1 MKVVFLIVFG
11 VLFLNACSTNQNA
24 SIEPIDLIGN
34 KAAVLAYWEIDKK
47 VAPKYS
53 EQAKTQRVSG
63 CVEFSL
69 IIDSNGNA
77 INPKVIKAFPENIF
91 NKQATRAIKK
101 WKWVPTSTNPNR
113 QPVVTTIQQDFVVKK
128 SPNWQEAYN
137 NCKI

>member
-1 MKVVFLIVFG
+1 MKVVFLTVFG

-34 KAAVLAYWEIDKK
+34 KEAVLAYWEIDKK
-47 VAPKYS
+47 VAPKYP
-53 EQAKTQRVSG
+53 EQAITQRISG

-69 IIDSNGNA
+69 IIDSSGKA

-91 NKQATRAIKK
+91 NKQAMRAIKK
-101 WKWVPTSTNPNR
+101 WKWVPTSTNSNR